1 MQDDRHQPARRG
13 LRSGPTDRVPQRH
26 RDHGR
31 HRRRDPRRRR
41 PDHGRHDHRGGQGPP
56 RAGGDG
62 RDRRER
68 RHPHARHDRHPPAH
82 VADRPARLRRR
93 LGTQPVL
100 RLLLPAARA
109 GLPPR
114 GHLRG
119 QPAQRTRIGRHRRH
133 DDARLVPR
141 PADAGLRR
149 GGAAG
154 LRRDPGPF
162 RARLRQL
169 PRGRLGLDEHP
180 RVRSLRRRST
190 SRIRPTCSASR
201 SRST

>member
-1 MQDDRHQPARRG
+1 MTDASPHAEDFAPGRPIVFRNGIVITVDTPRRDS
-13 LRSGPTDRVPQRH
+13 RRR
-26 RDHGR
+26 RADHGR
-31 HRRRDPRRRR
+31 H
-41 PDHGRHDHRGGQGPP
+41 HHCGGQGP
-56 RAGGDG
+56 AGAGRHR

-68 RHPHARHDRHPPAH
+68 RHPDARHDRHAPPH
-82 VADRPARLRRR
+82 VADRPSWLRRR
-93 LGTQPVL
+93 LGAEPVL

-119 QPAQRTRIGRHRRH
+119 QPAQRARVGRHRGH
-133 DDARLVPR
+133 DDARLVAR

-169 PRGRLGLDEHP
+169 PRRRLGLDEHP
-180 RVRSLRRRST
+180 RVRSLRRASA
-190 SRIRPTCSASR
+190 SRTRPTCSACR
-201 SRST
+201 SPST